1 MTQKAAKK
9 TDIVIDARGMALGR
23 LASQVAVLIRGK
35 GTSDWEGRLAPSQKV
50 IVKNAGQIRL
60 SGRKWDQEGNERYSG
75 FHSGLRIPTYRQIF
89 TKDPARLIREAVTG
103 MIPRNRLR
111 KDILKNLII
120 YVTDEK

>member
-1 MTQKAAKK
+1 MTQKTAKK
-9 TDIVIDARGMALGR
+9 TDITIDARGMALGR

-35 GTSDWEGRLAPSQKV
+35 GTTDWESHVAPNQKV
-50 IVKNAGQIRL
+50 IVKNVGQIRL
-60 SGRKWDQEGNERYSG
+60 SGRKWDQGGNERYSG
-75 FHSGLRIPTYRQIF
+75 FHGGLRIPTYRDIF
-89 TKDPARLIREAVTG
+89 TKDPARLLREAVTG